1 MSHGEQ
7 TLGEIDDRSISI
19 NNRVP
24 FALCSHI
31 NDLGLMNGAELPHDD
46 HGDSVS
52 GLV

>member
-7 TLGEIDDRSISI
+7 TLGEIDDRSS
-19 NNRVP
+19 NRVP
-24 FALCSHI
+24 FALYSHI
-31 NDLGLMNGAELPHDD
+31 NDLGLMNGDDD

>member
-7 TLGEIDDRSISI
+7 TLGEIDDRSIS
-19 NNRVP
+19 NSNRVP
-24 FALCSHI
+24 FALYSHI
-31 NDLGLMNGAELPHDD
+31 NDLGLMNGDDD